1 MISQLVRTKFESNL
15 MSFIVFIALIAYAGV
30 RYVMTGEVPDAGN
43 PTGDTVLTA
52 YALLVVF
59 CMAAGLVSLLRQ
71 NRERSTRLYAQLPVS
86 PRQIR
91 VAYWLHASLY
101 PGIAALMLLAFVMS
115 AGSVAASGYLW
126 PVMLFFH
133 VCLLL
138 ACFSLVTS
146 NIARVIPEAVRRI
159 TIVYCIV
166 VAVATVGLGAS
177 VAFAAV
183 TLIGEYE
190 GPESLPKLIVTMA
203 IVCVALVAL
212 DINSFGKKDHNLG

>member
-1 MISQLVRTKFESNL
+1 MIAQLVRTKFESNL

-30 RYVMTGEVPDAGN
+30 KYAITGEVPNAGN
-43 PTGDTVLTA
+43 PTGDAVLTA
-52 YALLVVF
+52 YAVLIMFCLV
-59 CMAAGLVSLLRQ
+59 AGLVSLLRQ
-71 NRERSTRLYAQLPVS
+71 NRERSGRLYAQLPVS

-91 VAYWLHASLY
+91 MAYWLHASLY
-101 PGIAALMLLAFVMS
+101 PGIAAVMLLVFVLF
-115 AGSVAASGYLW
+115 AGRAAESGYLW
-126 PVMLFFH
+126 PLMLFIH

-146 NIARVIPEAVRRI
+146 NISRVIPEAVRRI
-159 TIVYCIV
+159 TILYCIV
-166 VAVATVGLGAS
+166 VAVATVGLGGS

-190 GPESLPKLIVTMA
+190 GRESLPKLIVTMA

-212 DINSFGKKDHNLG
+212 DIYSFGKKDPNLG